1 MIGIDDIAISFVV
14 SYVAGNIP
22 TLKDYFT
29 RNKDLKTRM
38 NDCYNRAVEKW
49 TKSVELQDS
58 MRDTSYRHM
67 DNLCAYIQKNPEGKH
82 PRHNELMKLWA
93 DELRNDQLCYSF
105 ILEKKEDLA
114 LQKLDKQ
121 EEHLDSQ
128 DRLLK
133 DMNEKLTSMLA
144 GKDNNEIKKL
154 IESLLK
160 KNIADLIEHLRYD
173 EANKIVRV
181 IENSHI
187 SVIKD
192 DIPLY
197 SEFEYRKGQILEYTD
212 KKESA
217 ACLHHAYEMCPS
229 DLRYLRSEALHL
241 LSLKKIDDVK
251 RVIEFIGEN
260 DILKQSIL
268 VALNDN
274 PREAYAAISDELKN
288 NYALRQFV
296 LLGLLYMGKMDDID
310 FLFPNEA
317 PVMPEDLKQS
327 NLNEWTY
334 ILNYYRIKIKETII
348 FTRQAPIISDFRV
361 AYDVYDRFFSLL
373 EKTDASMYYKELR
386 ALYCYWGFFA
396 KEDDSLLAEYQNI
409 DGLKQSDH
417 KYLFILMESA
427 MLLVAGREQEA
438 FATIISIKND
448 TVNDKTLM
456 STYTNCLA
464 FMSLHTNSLVYL
476 NWMCDI
482 CKESDFKIETEISK
496 VIAMTIHG
504 KNAAEIKNSLQKVEF
519 NNNDDKKL
527 IVQLCNYMMNI
538 DVDVESVK
546 SCIKNLDDTLTA
558 FAAMI
563 LSAKGEEEYAYD
575 ILNPKVDKDKVDF
588 KQRIFLDVLTRSKAH
603 RPELY
608 RLLQKNRK
616 NGYDKENVLLDN
628 EFNLAMLL
636 ADMNNA
642 LEIITILYERN
653 PEHEF
658 EFVNML
664 IVLGQVHPEKL
675 KDYKKKALSFEYS
688 SVAPLM
694 NVYQAFASNNYLDTA
709 AELLYKNFS
718 LDEEI
723 VKTEFY
729 RQSTMGPIHDI
740 VNKKF
745 DVAEEGRYVFI
756 EHDNM
761 ERNAYKITSTSP
773 LGVAVMGKKAGDE
786 VNVDIDY
793 SGKKRKVKI
802 IGVFNKYFKAK
813 VDFMHEM
820 RDTGG
825 NAIFRPMVLDM
836 EHPLQSL
843 EEAINKMDPQHKERV
858 QRQSEALKNYA
869 EGSLGMVNLVD
880 ANDIVVS
887 YYKMLFS
894 QFKVY
899 VLPVGA
905 TEQLFPVLR
914 HNDIKFVLDLPGLI
928 ILFEFAHKYNVSY
941 NTKFILPKYT
951 YEYLKRYQKTVKYN
965 IKSDYYEACKSGN
978 IELYSKSYDTD
989 MEQRIQ
995 ALIEWVD
1002 ANCSLIVDE
1011 TALAVTDG
1019 DKDDHQLLFSN
1030 TMTQIMKPNNFLLSD
1045 DCNVRNYVNGIP
1057 LLSTETYMY
1066 LKEPQDVAK
1075 KFTEYLLDC
1084 NFMGLKIDRYFI
1096 FNEYMNM
1103 EHGKE
1108 NKWLSITMNA
1118 EINPAIFCE
1127 TMSAGLMMVKSSLN
1141 YGLMTMSLTN
1151 LLVMSL
1157 TRMSQDMV
1165 NTLWQQTMLY
1175 LRMPSPNLQILK
1187 DCFRDA
1193 REIAGK

>member
-1 MIGIDDIAISFVV
+1 MVCIDVVISFVV
-14 SYVAGNIP
+14 SYVANNIP

-29 RNKDLKTRM
+29 RNKDLKTHM
-38 NDCYNRAVEKW
+38 NDCYNKAVEKW

-67 DNLCAYIQKNPEGKH
+67 DNMCAYIQKNPEGKH

-105 ILEKKEDLA
+105 ILEKKEDLTH
-114 LQKLDKQ
+114 QKQDKQ
-121 EEHLDSQ
+121 EEHLNSQ
-128 DRLLK
+128 D
-133 DMNEKLTSMLA
+133 EKLDAILA
-144 GKDNNEIKKL
+144 KLEGKDNKELKHL
-154 IESLLK
+154 IEDLLK
-160 KNIADLIEHLRYD
+160 KNVAELIEHLRYY
-173 EANKIVRV
+173 EANKIIRV
-181 IENSHI
+181 IDNSYI

-197 SEFEYRKGQILEYTD
+197 SEFEYRKGQILKYTD
-212 KKESA
+212 KKESV
-217 ACLHHAYEMCPS
+217 ACLHHAYEMSPLDS
-229 DLRYLRSEALHL
+229 RYVRSEALHL
-241 LSLKKIDDVK
+241 LSLKKIDDEN
-251 RVIEFIGEN
+251 RVIQSLSED
-260 DILKQSIL
+260 DIFKQSIL
-268 VALNDN
+268 VVLNDN
-274 PREAYAAISDELKN
+274 PRGAYTATSDKLKS
-288 NYALRQFV
+288 NYAFRQFV
-296 LLGLLYMGKMDDID
+296 FQGLQYMGKMDDID
-310 FLFPNEA
+310 FLFPDEV

-327 NLNEWTY
+327 NFNEWAY
-334 ILNYYRIKIKETII
+334 ILNYYHFKIKGII
-348 FTRQAPIISDFRV
+348 LFTRQTPIISDFRV
-361 AYDVYDRFFSLL
+361 AYDVYDKFFSLL
-373 EKTDASMYYKELR
+373 DKTDVSMYYKKFR

-448 TVNDKTLM
+448 MVNDKTLM

-464 FMSLHTNSLVYL
+464 FMSFHTNSLVYL

-482 CKESDFKIETEISK
+482 CKESDFKIETETSK

-519 NNNDDKKL
+519 KSNDENNL

-538 DVDVESVK
+538 DVDVESLK
-546 SCIKNLDDTLTA
+546 SSIKDLDDTLTA

-563 LSAKGEEEYAYD
+563 LSAKGEEEYAYE
-575 ILNPKVDKDKVDF
+575 ILNPKVDKDKVDL

-616 NGYDKENVLLDN
+616 NGYDKENVLLVN
-628 EFNLAMLL
+628 EFNLAILL

-642 LEIITILYERN
+642 LEIITILYKRN
-653 PEHEF
+653 PEYEF

-664 IVLGQVHPEKL
+664 IVLGQVHPEEL
-675 KDYKKKALSFEYS
+675 KDYKKKALSFGYS

-694 NVYQAFASNNYLDTA
+694 DVYKTFASNNYLDTA

-718 LDEEI
+718 LDEET

-729 RQSTMGPIHDI
+729 IQSTMGPIHDI

-745 DVAEEGRYVFI
+745 DVAEEGRYVLV
-756 EHDNM
+756 ELDNGD
-761 ERNAYKITSTSP
+761 RNAYKITSSSP
-773 LGVAVMGKKAGDE
+773 LGIAVMGKKAGNE
-786 VNVDIDY
+786 VEVDLNY
-793 SGKKRKVKI
+793 SGKNRKVKI
-802 IGVFNKYFKAK
+802 IGVFNKYFKAN

-825 NAIFRPMVLDM
+825 NAAFRPMVLDM
-836 EHPLQSL
+836 KHPLQSL
-843 EEAINKMDPQHKERV
+843 ENAINKMDPQHKERV
-858 QRQSEALKNYA
+858 QRQSEALKNYS
-869 EGSLGMVNLVD
+869 EGSFCMMNLVD
-880 ANDIVVS
+880 ANDIVGS

-899 VLPVGA
+899 VLPVGV
-905 TEQLFPVLR
+905 TEQLFPVL
-914 HNDIKFVLDLPGLI
+914 HCNDIKFVLDLSGLI

-941 NTKFILPKYT
+941 STKFILPKYT
-951 YEYLKRYQKTVKYN
+951 YEYLKRYQKIVKYN
-965 IKSDYYEACKSGN
+965 INSGYYEAYKSGN
-978 IELYSKSYDTD
+978 IELYTKSYDTD

-1011 TALAVTDG
+1011 TALAVADS

-1045 DCNVRNYVNGIP
+1045 DCNVRNFSNRIP

-1066 LKEPQDVAK
+1066 LKEPQNIAK
-1075 KFTEYLLDC
+1075 KFTKYLLDC
-1084 NFMGLKIDRYFI
+1084 NFMGLKIDRHFI
-1096 FNEYMNM
+1096 FNEYMKM

-1118 EINPAIFCE
+1118 EINPTIFIE
-1127 TMSAGLMMVKSSLN
+1127 AMNAGLMMVKSSLN

-1151 LLVMSL
+1151 LLAMSL
-1157 TRMSQDMV
+1157 TRMSQNMV
-1165 NTLWQQTMLY
+1165 NTFWQCTMLY
-1175 LRMPSPNLQILK
+1175 LKNPLPNFQVLK

-1193 REIAGK
+1193 RKIARK

>member
-1 MIGIDDIAISFVV
+1 MIGIDEITISFLV

-22 TLKDYFT
+22 TLKDSFT

-38 NDCYNRAVEKW
+38 NACYNKAVEKW

-82 PRHNELMKLWA
+82 PRHKELMELWA

-105 ILEKKEDLA
+105 ILENKEDLT

-121 EEHLDSQ
+121 EEHLNSQ
-128 DRLLK
+128 S
-133 DMNEKLTSMLA
+133 EKLDAILA
-144 GKDNNEIKKL
+144 KFEGKNNKELKHL
-154 IESLLK
+154 IEVLIK

-181 IENSHI
+181 IENFQI

-192 DIPLY
+192 DILLF
-197 SEFEYRKGQILEYTD
+197 SELEYRKGQILEYMD

-217 ACLHHAYEMCPS
+217 ACLHHAYEMCPLDS
-229 DLRYLRSEALHL
+229 RYVRSEALHL

-251 RVIEFIGEN
+251 RVIKSLGED

-274 PREAYAAISDELKN
+274 PCETYAAISDKLKN
-288 NYALRQFV
+288 NYTFRLYV
-296 LLGLLYMGKMDDID
+296 LQALLYMGNRDDAD
-310 FLFPNEA
+310 FLFPDEA
-317 PVMPEDLKQS
+317 PITPDELKQS
-327 NLNEWTY
+327 NLNEWMY
-334 ILNYYRIKIKETII
+334 ILNYYRIKIKDTII
-348 FTRQAPIISDFRV
+348 FTRQAPIINDFRV

-373 EKTDASMYYKELR
+373 QKTDASMYYKELK

-448 TVNDKTLM
+448 MVNDKIWM

-482 CKESDFKIETEISK
+482 CEESDFKIETETSK

-519 NNNDDKKL
+519 NNNDDKNL

-538 DVDVESVK
+538 DVDLESVK
-546 SCIKNLDDTLTA
+546 LCIKNLDDTLTA

-563 LSAKGEEEYAYD
+563 LSAKGEEDYAYA

-616 NGYDKENVLLDN
+616 NGYDKENVLLVN

-642 LEIITILYERN
+642 LEIITILYQRN
-653 PEHEF
+653 PKNEF

-675 KDYKKKALSFEYS
+675 KDYKKQALSFEYS
-688 SVAPLM
+688 SAAPLM
-694 NVYQAFASNNYLDTA
+694 NVYKTFASNNYLDTA

-718 LDEEI
+718 LDEETI
-723 VKTEFY
+723 KTVFY
-729 RQSTMGPIHDI
+729 SQSTRGPIHDI

-745 DVAEEGRYVFI
+745 DVAEEGRYVLV
-756 EHDNM
+756 ELDNGDK
-761 ERNAYKITSTSP
+761 NAYKITSSSP
-773 LGVAVMGKKAGDE
+773 LGIAVMGKKAGNE
-786 VNVDIDY
+786 VEVDIDY
-793 SGKKRKVKI
+793 SGKKRKIKI
-802 IGVFNKYFKAK
+802 IGIFNKYFKANI
-813 VDFMHEM
+813 DFMHEM
-820 RDTGG
+820 QYTGG
-825 NAIFRPMVLDM
+825 NANFRLMTIDM
-836 EHPLQSL
+836 DHPLQSL

-869 EGSLGMVNLVD
+869 EGSVCMLNFVD
-880 ANDIVVS
+880 ANDIVGS

-899 VLPVGA
+899 VLPAGA

-914 HNDIKFVLDLPGLI
+914 RNDIKFVLDLPGLI
-928 ILFEFAHKYNVSY
+928 ILFEFACKYNVTY
-941 NTKFILPKYT
+941 HTKFILPKYT

-965 IKSDYYEACKSGN
+965 INSSYYEAYKSGN

-989 MEQRIQ
+989 IEQRIQ
-995 ALIEWVD
+995 ALIEWAD

-1011 TALAVTDG
+1011 TALAVADG

-1030 TMTQIMKPNNFLLSD
+1030 TMIQIMKPNNFLLSD
-1045 DCNVRNYVNGIP
+1045 DCNVRTFFNEIP

-1096 FNEYMNM
+1096 FNEYMKM

-1108 NKWLSITMNA
+1108 NKWLFITMNA
-1118 EINPAIFCE
+1118 EKNSTIFVE
-1127 TMSAGLMMVKSSLN
+1127 AMNAGLMMVKSSLN
-1141 YGLMTMSLTN
+1141 YGLMTISLTN
-1151 LLVMSL
+1151 LLAMSL
-1157 TRMSQDMV
+1157 TSMSQNIV
-1165 NTLWQQTMLY
+1165 NALWQQTMTY
-1175 LRMPSPNLQILK
+1175 LRIPSLDMHVLK

-1193 REIAGK
+1193 RKIVGK